1 MSVGSG
7 GLVTAYWSMTL
18 NRADFPLI
26 FSVEWDQS
34 ASPAAPDPSSP
45 YYGMGSNPDLDV
57 ISGAEYGEYHYLAC
71 GGPQYFD
78 LSVTGQVISYLPPV
92 TTTRSISVVPP
103 PC

>member
-1 MSVGSG
+1 MSVGIG

-18 NRADFPLI
+18 SRSDLIVI

-34 ASPAAPDPSSP
+34 SSPAAPNPSSP
-45 YYGMGSNPDLDV
+45 YYGKGSNPGLDV
-57 ISGAEYGEYHYLAC
+57 TSGAEYGEYHYPTC

-78 LSVTGQVISYLPPV
+78 LSVTGQVASYLPPV
-92 TTTRSISVVPP
+92 TATSSIKVVPP